1 MFWKLHVTLIHLW
14 LCSLSTIHYSL
25 IFPFFIS
32 YLLSTLLFF
41 PFLLS
46 FLYFSAHFVGT
57 QYPNYWQKCRQ
68 FWEFLWWDW
77 DQHPSKTNPI
87 DVAKYWSHL
96 GQIYHLFST
105 SVLYEKIF
113 FVNIEWTISIFLRLI
128 FYLYAISW
136 RGLEVSRG
144 HSAWN
149 VF

>member
-1 MFWKLHVTLIHLW
+1 MKRKLRCFILRILCLKNVWHKLYIGNKTLEVFKKFLEYIHVLKVTRDINTLVT
-14 LCSLSTIHYSL
+14 SLSTIS
-25 IFPFFIS
+25 IFIS

-46 FLYFSAHFVGT
+46 LLYFSAHFVGT

-105 SVLYEKIF
+105 SVL
-113 FVNIEWTISIFLRLI
+113 
-128 FYLYAISW
+128 
-136 RGLEVSRG
+136 
-144 HSAWN
+144 
-149 VF
+149 